1 MATSSNGK
9 ASAAASSNGKA
20 TTGGSHAK
28 KVGKPAL
35 TPAVVERLTP
45 TAVPAH
51 KLVLRTLR
59 RSDFKAVKEIMDKVY
74 SNMEGAWAADEFA
87 ALLRKF
93 PEGQI
98 GIEDNGRL
106 VAAALAIIVQY
117 SDFGDRHTY
126 AKITGHGKF
135 DTHND
140 NGDTLYG
147 VDVFVDPEY
156 RSLRLGRRLYDAR
169 KELCENL
176 NLRAMVAGG
185 RIPGYAQY
193 ANEMTPAK
201 YVEMVRNKEVV
212 DPILTFQLSN
222 EFHVRK
228 IIRGYLPYD
237 SESKA
242 FATLLEWI
250 NVYYEE
256 EEKLIGNTKSNVRIG
271 IVQWQMRATRSL
283 EDLLQQM
290 EFFVDTVSGYKA
302 DCVMFP
308 EFFNAP
314 LMALTNEDSPAVA
327 IRAMAAFTEPIKA
340 KMMEL
345 AVSYNINIVAGSMPV
360 YEDGKLFNVAYLCR
374 RDGTVDEQ
382 YKLHVTPD
390 EASYWGMRGG
400 DKLKCFDTDFGKIGI
415 LVCYD
420 VEFPELARM
429 LSDEGVKILFV
440 PFWTDTK
447 NAYQRVR
454 ICAQARAIENECYV
468 AITGSVGNLPR
479 VENMDIQ
486 YSQSA
491 VFSPSDFAF
500 PHDAI
505 VAEATPN
512 TEMTLIADLD
522 LDLLK
527 DLNTSGAVRN
537 LRDRRKD
544 LYSLGWTVKKS
555 DRDDELLSQGT
566 EERITR
572 SRRKA
577 IAAG

>member
-9 ASAAASSNGKA
+9 AAPSGAHHHKKSGKL
-20 TTGGSHAK
+20 G
-28 KVGKPAL
+28 PAL
-35 TPAVVERLTP
+35 TAIDERLTP

-51 KLVLRTLR
+51 KLVLRQLR
-59 RSDFKAVKEIMDKVY
+59 RADFKAIKAIMDKVY
-74 SNMEGAWAADEFA
+74 SNMEGAWAQEEYN
-87 ALLRKF
+87 ALLKKF

-98 GIEDNGRL
+98 CIEDNGEV
-106 VAAALAIIVQY
+106 VAAALAIIVDY
-117 SDFGDRHTY
+117 SKFGDKHTY

-135 DTHND
+135 DTHD
-140 NGDTLYG
+140 PEGDTLYG

-169 KELCENL
+169 KELCESL

-193 ANEMTPAK
+193 AGEMTPAK
-201 YVEMVRNKEVV
+201 YVEMVRNKELV

-242 FATLLEWI
+242 YATLLEWL
-250 NVYYEE
+250 NVYYDEDFD
-256 EEKLIGNTKSNVRIG
+256 KLIGNQKSNVRIG
-271 IVQWQMRATRSL
+271 IVQWQMRATKSL
-283 EDLLQQM
+283 EDFFQQI

-302 DCVMFP
+302 DCVLFP

-314 LMALTNEDSPAVA
+314 MMALTNEESASAA
-327 IRAMAAFTEPIKA
+327 IRGMAAFTEPIKVR
-340 KMMEL
+340 MMEL
-345 AVSYNINIVAGSMPV
+345 AVSYNINVIAGSMPV
-360 YEDGKLFNVAYLCR
+360 YEDGKLYNVSYLCR

-400 DKLKCFDTDFGKIGI
+400 DKIKCFDTDFGKIGI

-420 VEFPELARM
+420 VEFPELSRI
-429 LSDEGVKILFV
+429 LSDEGMKILFV

-527 DLNTSGAVRN
+527 DLNSSGAVRN

-544 LYSLGWTVKKS
+544 LYSVSWIAKKTE
-555 DRDDELLSQGT
+555 RDDELLAQG
-566 EERITR
+566 EERQPAVKP

-577 IAAG
+577 LAAG

>member
-9 ASAAASSNGKA
+9 AS
-20 TTGGSHAK
+20 GSHAK
-28 KVGKPAL
+28 KV
-35 TPAVVERLTP
+35 TPDKHSGSIAELLTP
-45 TAVPAH
+45 TAIPAH

-59 RSDFKAVKEIMDKVY
+59 RSDFKAIKGIMDQVY
-74 SNMEGAWAADEFA
+74 SNMEGAWSADEFS
-87 ALLRKF
+87 ALIRKF

-106 VAAALAIIVQY
+106 VAAALAIIVDY
-117 SDFGDRHTY
+117 AKFGDKHTY
-126 AKITGHGKF
+126 AKITGNGKF
-135 DTHND
+135 DTHNSD
-140 NGDTLYG
+140 GDTLYG

-201 YVEMVRNKEVV
+201 YVEMVRNKELV

-222 EFHVRK
+222 EFYVRK

-242 FATLLEWI
+242 YATLLEWI

-256 EEKLIGNTKSNVRIG
+256 EEKLIGNQKSNARIG

-283 EDLLQQM
+283 EDLLQQI

-327 IRAMAAFTEPIKA
+327 IRAMAAFTAPIKA

-360 YEDGKLFNVAYLCR
+360 YEDEKLHNVAYLCR

-544 LYSLGWTVKKS
+544 LYSLSWTVKKTE
-555 DRDDELLSQGT
+555 RDDDLLEQGA
-566 EERITR
+566 ERLPR
-572 SRRKA
+572 VSRRKA

>member
-1 MATSSNGK
+1 MATNSTGK
-9 ASAAASSNGKA
+9 
-20 TTGGSHAK
+20 TGGSHAK
-28 KVGKPAL
+28 KGA
-35 TPAVVERLTP
+35 AAAIERLTP

-51 KLVLRTLR
+51 KLVLRALK
-59 RSDFKAVKEIMDKVY
+59 RSDFKVVQQIMDKVY
-74 SNMEGAWAADEFA
+74 SNMEGAWSQEEYNN
-87 ALLRKF
+87 LLKKF

-98 GIEDNGRL
+98 CIEDNGQV

-135 DTHND
+135 DTHNSD
-140 NGDTLYG
+140 GDTLYG

-185 RIPGYAQY
+185 RIPGYNQY
-193 ANEMTPAK
+193 AEEMTPAK
-201 YVEMVRNKEVV
+201 YVEMVRNKELV

-222 EFHVRK
+222 DFYVRK

-242 FATLLEWI
+242 YATLLEWI
-250 NVYYEE
+250 NVYYDEE
-256 EEKLIGNTKSNVRIG
+256 FDKLIGNQKSNVRIG
-271 IVQWQMRATRSL
+271 IVQWQMRATKNL
-283 EDLLQQM
+283 EDFFQQI

-302 DCVMFP
+302 DCVLFP

-314 LMALTNEDSPAVA
+314 MMALTNEESPSVA
-327 IRAMAAFTEPIKA
+327 IRSMAAFTEPIKT

-345 AVSYNINIVAGSMPV
+345 AVSYNINVIAGSMPL
-360 YEDGKLFNVAYLCR
+360 YEDGKLYNVSYLCR

-400 DKLKCFDTDFGKIGI
+400 DKLRCFDTDFGKIGI
-415 LVCYD
+415 LICYD
-420 VEFPELARM
+420 VEFPELSRM
-429 LSDEGVKILFV
+429 LSDEGMKILFV

-454 ICAQARAIENECYV
+454 LCAQARAIENECYV

-544 LYSLGWTVKKS
+544 LYSLSWSKKTE
-555 DRDDELLSQGT
+555 RDDELLAQG
-566 EERITR
+566 EERAPKTA

-577 IAAG
+577 VSAG